1 MKRVVRLT
9 SDLAFMLPHA
19 RPNIPPLEYI
29 MDGVFLG
36 YSEYLN
42 TPVFLDLNKLIAPA
56 GIFVG
61 KIRTGKSTTAKAIL
75 IRQHLQYRT
84 NLLIFDAHGEYSD
97 LTRELGGTVV
107 DMKENT
113 LNPCKL
119 SPHLSNKQKALQL
132 TDMLNTVFQFSDV
145 QFATILD
152 YITKGYE
159 AHGEHLAFETLIT
172 MVRND
177 FSKKTRDA
185 VTLGAILRRIE
196 MLSGNIFGDENSFP
210 LEQITNGFVCLDV
223 SKIDNNQLRNMAM
236 LSVLQY
242 LYNTMLTNQSQQK
255 FDLEGPIRLLVMI
268 DEAGRI
274 ASDPSS
280 VVTRLVKESGKF
292 RIGLFFGIQ
301 DISDID
307 SKIFSNYGFVVIHKL
322 DNHEYIHKIQQDCS
336 FTPEL
341 ASRIR
346 SLPVGTAFLKLNFKD
361 ASIQSPFI
369 VRVEME
375 RPQKQDDSE
384 KIPILV
390 SQTIREE
397 ILGSTT
403 RKDESSDSSEFI
415 RQKNQDGNLSDDAE
429 KLLQKISEN
438 PNNTTTWYYQ
448 QLGLSA
454 YRGNKAKNEL
464 ADLIEATELPTV
476 LKLGRTGKTLQLSQ
490 KGKEI
495 MQINFTNRHGG
506 VLHNH
511 LVDKIAEKFSGH
523 MVEKEFSIGQGKQ
536 VDLVIDRKVAI
547 EFETRSF
554 SESNVRKAL
563 QYGFDKVI
571 VVCLPENFDRFKQK
585 FEGAK
590 FEAPRVQVMTVKGIL
605 TKNIGV

>member
-1 MKRVVRLT
+1 
-9 SDLAFMLPHA
+9 
-19 RPNIPPLEYI
+19 
-29 MDGVFLG
+29 
-36 YSEYLN
+36 
-42 TPVFLDLNKLIAPA
+42 
-56 GIFVG
+56 
-61 KIRTGKSTTAKAIL
+61 
-75 IRQHLQYRT
+75 
-84 NLLIFDAHGEYSD
+84 
-97 LTRELGGTVV
+97 
-107 DMKENT
+107 
-113 LNPCKL
+113 
-119 SPHLSNKQKALQL
+119 
-132 TDMLNTVFQFSDV
+132 MLNTVFQFSDV

-152 YITKGYE
+152 YITRGYE
-159 AHGEHLAFETLIT
+159 THGEHLVFEFLIKAI
-172 MVRND
+172 RED
-177 FSKKTRDA
+177 FSKKTRDT

-242 LYNTMLTNQSQQK
+242 IYNTMLANQSQQK

-301 DISDID
+301 DIPDID

-375 RPQKQDDSE
+375 KPEKQDNSVKTED
-384 KIPILV
+384 ILI
-390 SQTIREE
+390 SPA
-397 ILGSTT
+397 
-403 RKDESSDSSEFI
+403 RKDESSDSVGVILQE
-415 RQKNQDGNLSDDAE
+415 NQDGNLSDDAE

-464 ADLIEATELPTV
+464 GDLIEATELPSV

-490 KGKEI
+490 KGREV

-523 MVEKEFSIGQGKQ
+523 NVEKEFSIGQGKQ
-536 VDLVIDRKVAI
+536 VDLSINRKIAI

-563 QYGFDKVI
+563 EYGFDRVI
-571 VVCLPENFDRFKQK
+571 VVCLPENLEKFKQK
-585 FEGAK
+585 YQSAK
-590 FEAPRVQVMTVKGIL
+590 FEAPRVEVMTVKEML

>member
-1 MKRVVRLT
+1 MKRVIRLT

-97 LTRELGGTVV
+97 LTKELGGTVV

-132 TDMLNTVFQFSDV
+132 TDMLNTIFQFSDV

-159 AHGEHLAFETLIT
+159 THGEHLAFETLIT

-242 LYNTMLTNQSQQK
+242 IYNTMLANQSQQK

-301 DISDID
+301 DIPDID

-375 RPQKQDDSE
+375 KPEKQDNSVKTED
-384 KIPILV
+384 ILI
-390 SQTIREE
+390 SPA
-397 ILGSTT
+397 
-403 RKDESSDSSEFI
+403 RKDESSDSVGVILQE
-415 RQKNQDGNLSDDAE
+415 NQDGNLSDDAE

-464 ADLIEATELPTV
+464 GDLIEATELPSV

-490 KGKEI
+490 KGREV

-523 MVEKEFSIGQGKQ
+523 NVEKEFSIGQGKQ
-536 VDLVIDRKVAI
+536 VDLSINRKIAI

-563 QYGFDKVI
+563 EYGFDRVI
-571 VVCLPENFDRFKQK
+571 VVCLPENLEKFKQK
-585 FEGAK
+585 YQSAK
-590 FEAPRVQVMTVKGIL
+590 FEAPRVEVMTVKEML

>member
-1 MKRVVRLT
+1 MKWITRLT

-29 MDGVFLG
+29 QDGVFLG

-97 LTRELGGTVV
+97 LTKELGGTVI
-107 DMKENT
+107 DMKQNT

-119 SPHLSNKQKALQL
+119 SPNLSNKQKALQL

-152 YITKGYE
+152 YITRGYE
-159 AHGEHLAFETLIT
+159 THGEHLTFEILIR
-172 MVRND
+172 MIRED
-177 FSKKTRDA
+177 FAKKSRDTI
-185 VTLGAILRRIE
+185 TLGAILRRIE

-210 LEQITNGFVCLDV
+210 MEQIVNGFICLDV
-223 SKIDNNQLRNMAM
+223 SKIDNNHLRNMAM

-242 LYNTMLTNQSQQK
+242 IYNTMLANQGQQK
-255 FDLEGPIRLLVMI
+255 FDLEGPIRLLIMI

-301 DISDID
+301 DIPDID

-375 RPQKQDDSE
+375 RPQKQDDPA
-384 KIPILV
+384 K
-390 SQTIREE
+390 TEE
-397 ILGSTT
+397 ILTPSAK
-403 RKDESSDSSEFI
+403 KDEPSGPTEVI
-415 RQKNQDGNLSDDAE
+415 RQENHDSNLSDDAE
-429 KLLQKISEN
+429 RLLEKISKE
-438 PNNTTTWYYQ
+438 PNKTTTWYYQ
-448 QLGLSA
+448 QLGFSA
-454 YRGNKAKNEL
+454 YRGNKAKNEI
-464 ADLIEATELPTV
+464 ADLIESKEIPTV
-476 LKLGRTGKTLQLSQ
+476 LKLGRTGKLLQLSQ
-490 KGKEI
+490 KGRAV

-506 VLHNH
+506 VLHNS
-511 LVDKIAEKFSGH
+511 LVDKIAKKFEGYN
-523 MVEKEFSIGQGKQ
+523 VEKEFSIGEGKQ
-536 VDLVIDRKVAI
+536 IDLSINRKLAF
-547 EFETRSF
+547 EFESRSF

-563 QYGFDKVI
+563 EYGFDRII
-571 VVCLPENFDRFKQK
+571 VVCLPANLEK
-585 FEGAK
+585 FRKSLETAK
-590 FEAPRVQVMTVKGIL
+590 FENSKVDVMTVKDVL
-605 TKNIGV
+605 TKTWNLA